1 MKHTP
6 RLNASASAA
15 SSLGSVIAR
24 LLPRRAHGMRPWA
37 STGRPYYG
45 WVLVVALGVTTII
58 SYGTT
63 QYLFGVLVVPIGRE
77 LGWSRAS
84 VSGAFAVGVIAG
96 GLAGVP
102 VGRLVDRYGARVLMT
117 LGSALGGAS
126 LLGLA
131 GVHALWQFY
140 ALWSGG
146 IGVATALTFYP
157 VTFTVVAN
165 WFQRRRGAALAI
177 LTLLGGL
184 SSPIYIPLAGV
195 LVAALDW
202 RGALVVLALTQLCI
216 ALPLH
221 ALLLRRHPE
230 DLGLLPD
237 GGTIAAA
244 SAPPATAS
252 EDSTPALDSVPSAP
266 QRALPAAL
274 TGVALRAGIRQAAF
288 WSLTV
293 AFALALLA
301 NSVLFVHQIAYLIG
315 RHYGAILAADVAGAV
330 GLASLP
336 GRFVLNWLSDR
347 LRPERLLASC
357 LAAQAAGVVLLVYA
371 GSPIALA
378 GYVVVYGAAFGAI
391 SPLRAT
397 VMAEHFGRRAFGA
410 ITAVQGVP
418 VALAAGL
425 GPLAAGWLFDQL
437 GSYSLVLWLCAVAFA
452 LAGVAVAL
460 TPRPRSPADL
470 APGGA

>member
-1 MKHTP
+1 M
-6 RLNASASAA
+6 
-15 SSLGSVIAR
+15 
-24 LLPRRAHGMRPWA
+24 
-37 STGRPYYG
+37 RPYYG
-45 WVLVVALGVTTII
+45 WVLVGALGITTII

-84 VSGAFAVGVIAG
+84 VSGAYSLGVIAA

-102 VGRLVDRYGARVLMT
+102 IGRLVDRYGARALMT
-117 LGSALGGAS
+117 LGSALGGVS

-131 GVHALWQFY
+131 NVHALWQFY

-165 WFQRRRGAALAI
+165 WFHRRRGAALAV

-184 SSPIYIPLAGV
+184 SSPIYIPLSGG

-237 GGTIAAA
+237 GAAA
-244 SAPPATAS
+244 PAAAPAPPAAESAS
-252 EDSTPALDSVPSAP
+252 PAPAPLRSATQP
-266 QRALPAAL
+266 RVLS
-274 TGVALRAGIRQAAF
+274 GVALREGIRRAAF
-288 WSLTV
+288 WSLTA

-301 NSVLFVHQIAYLIG
+301 TTVLFVHQIAYLID
-315 RHYGAILAADVAGAV
+315 RHYGAVFAADVAGAV

-347 LRPERLLASC
+347 TRPERLLAGC
-357 LAAQAAGVVLLVYA
+357 LLAQAAGVVLLVYA
-371 GSPIALA
+371 GSPVALV
-378 GYVVVYGAAFGAI
+378 GYVVVYGGAFGAL

-425 GPLAAGWLFDQL
+425 GPLAAGWLYDRL
-437 GSYSLVLWLCAVAFA
+437 GSYGLVLWLCAAAFT
-452 LAGVAVAL
+452 LAAVAVAL
-460 TPRPRSPADL
+460 TPRPSAAPAP
-470 APGGA
+470 APAPAPDGDVPPR

>member
-1 MKHTP
+1 M
-6 RLNASASAA
+6 RAWASAGVERA
-15 SSLGSVIAR
+15 STGHDAR
-24 LLPRRAHGMRPWA
+24 A

-63 QYLFGVLVVPIGRE
+63 QYLFGVLVVPISNE

-84 VSGAFAVGVIAG
+84 VSGAFSVGVIVG
-96 GLAGVP
+96 GLTGVP
-102 VGRLVDRYGARVLMT
+102 VGRLVDRYGARVLMAV
-117 LGSALGGAS
+117 GSALGGAS
-126 LLGLA
+126 LLGLS

-146 IGVATALTFYP
+146 IGIATALTFYP

-184 SSPIYIPLAGV
+184 SSPIYIPLAGL
-195 LVAALDW
+195 LVAKLDW

-237 GGTIAAA
+237 GDTV
-244 SAPPATAS
+244 APAPAVLATAS
-252 EDSTPALDSVPSAP
+252 DDSALATDAAMDTAPISTQPAV
-266 QRALPAAL
+266 L
-274 TGVALRAGIRQAAF
+274 TGVALRAGIRQVAF

-315 RHYGAILAADVAGAV
+315 RHYGAVFAADVAGAV

-357 LAAQAAGVVLLVYA
+357 LVAQAAGVVLLVYA
-371 GSPIALA
+371 SSPIALA

-425 GPLAAGWLFDQL
+425 GPLAAGWLYDRL
-437 GSYSLVLWLCAVAFA
+437 GSYGLVLWLCAAAFA

-460 TPRPRSPADL
+460 TPRPHSPADL
-470 APGGA
+470 VPGDA

>member
-1 MKHTP
+1 M
-6 RLNASASAA
+6 
-15 SSLGSVIAR
+15 
-24 LLPRRAHGMRPWA
+24 
-37 STGRPYYG
+37 RPYYG
-45 WVLVVALGVTTII
+45 WVLVGALGVTTII

-84 VSGAFAVGVIAG
+84 VSGAFALGVIAG

-102 VGRLVDRYGARVLMT
+102 VGRLVDRYGARALMT

-126 LLGLA
+126 LLGLSR
-131 GVHALWQFY
+131 VHALWQFY

-165 WFQRRRGAALAI
+165 WFHRRRGAALAV

-237 GGTIAAA
+237 GDAVATPPAPLAREVTSA
-244 SAPPATAS
+244 SAPA
-252 EDSTPALDSVPSAP
+252 PSP
-266 QRALPAAL
+266 SPPAAL
-274 TGVALRAGIRQAAF
+274 SGVALRAAIHQVAF
-288 WSLTV
+288 WSLTA
-293 AFALALLA
+293 AFSLALLA

-315 RHYGAILAADVAGAV
+315 RHYGAVLAADVAGAV

-357 LAAQAAGVVLLVYA
+357 LLAQAAGVVMLVYA
-371 GSPIALA
+371 GSPVALA

-418 VALAAGL
+418 VALCAGL
-425 GPLAAGWLFDQL
+425 GPVAAGWLYDRL
-437 GSYSLVLWLCAVAFA
+437 GSYGLVLGSCAAAFA
-452 LAGVAVAL
+452 LAAVAVML
-460 TPRPRSPADL
+460 TPRPSADPVP
-470 APGGA
+470 APGDGAPPR